1 MRHVIAAGCAALV
14 ATLAAAQS
22 NVYRWVDKDGK
33 VHFTDTPP
41 PADAKSGS
49 QKRMGGGYVETE
61 NLPYAT
67 QVATKKSPVTLYVG
81 ADCGDPCVNGRDLL
95 SKRGVPF
102 SERDAQGNAD
112 AAEDLKKLV
121 GALEVPVLVVGENKV
136 KGFEQGQ
143 WNAALDTA
151 GYPRTRLPGQAA
163 AARRDPNPP
172 PTQAP
177 APAETKKQ

>member
-1 MRHVIAAGCAALV
+1 MKTRHLVAACCAALV
-14 ATLAAAQS
+14 ATAALAQS

-33 VHFTDTPP
+33 VHFSDTPP

-67 QVATKKSPVTLYVG
+67 QVAMKRNPVTLYTG
-81 ADCGDPCVNGRDLL
+81 ADCGDPCVSARDLL

-102 SERDAQGNAD
+102 SERDAQGNAE
-112 AAEDLKKLV
+112 AQEALKKLA
-121 GALEVPVLVVGENKV
+121 GALEVPFLVIGENKI
-136 KGFEQGQ
+136 KGYEESQ
-143 WNAALDTA
+143 WQSALDGA

-163 AARRDPNPP
+163 AARRDPNPTP
-172 PTQAP
+172 SQ
-177 APAETKKQ
+177 APAETKPQ